1 MLLSFIIVHFTMQG
15 NVYMLEADV
24 NSDIRY
30 DVIKNTRRVL
40 AVAVHLWVL
49 PVPSEQANCEIDT
62 MITIIHYSQ

>member
-40 AVAVHLWVL
+40 AVAVHL
-49 PVPSEQANCEIDT
+49 
-62 MITIIHYSQ
+62 